1 MRAFLI
7 LLLLAGCSAVFD
19 SEDAK
24 IAELERVAYN
34 GRQFDRAGIKIDYVF
49 TGDANKECSMRGVH
63 LGDYLTRGQTIVNSQ
78 IGACAVLSDPCL
90 VVLPYS
96 PPKAM
101 VREEQLHCRYGDWHK
116 RKT

>member
-19 SEDAK
+19 NEDAK
-24 IAELERVAYN
+24 IAELERTAYN
-34 GRQFDRAGIKIDYVF
+34 NRQFDRQGIKIDYVF
-49 TGDANKECSMRGVH
+49 TNDANAECTQRGVI
-63 LGDYLTRGQTIVNSQ
+63 LAQYLARGQTVVNSQ

-90 VVLPYS
+90 IVLPYA
-96 PPKAM
+96 PAKLM

-116 RKT
+116 KS